1 MGQNYFTRILEDN
14 LKAIIKPQ
22 YVDHIPRAV
31 NGCVGEVLMARDQ
44 RGKNESLLE
53 LLGTS
58 SPLQSIGVSP
68 RCMDGATLTPRGVLP
83 LPNHS
88 HGVCVCVFVRIDRAM

>member
-1 MGQNYFTRILEDN
+1 VTRQNYFTRILEDN
-14 LKAIIKPQ
+14 LKAIIQPQ

-44 RGKNESLLE
+44 RGMNETLLD

-58 SPLQSIGVSP
+58 HHPPQSSPVDWRFSPGRFWTGQPLNPGLLQ
-68 RCMDGATLTPRGVLP
+68 P
-83 LPNHS
+83 LPNS
-88 HGVCVCVFVRIDRAM
+88 HE